1 MASSDVNEKREADGS
16 TWGRR
21 RWDSEHRYVDSCTA
35 VHSEIQPQSL
45 CLHLLHK
52 TTNRCTDS

>member
-1 MASSDVNEKREADGS
+1 MASSNVNEKREADRS

-21 RWDSEHRYVDSCTA
+21 RWTVNTDMYIATQPY
-35 VHSEIQPQSL
+35 SEIQPQSL

-52 TTNRCTDS
+52 TANSCTDS